1 MALIKPSK
9 KQLNFLSWEMGAF
22 FHFGIRTFYEGH
34 RDWDGKIMP
43 LEGFNPT
50 ALDCE
55 QWIKTV
61 HDAGL
66 KYAIL
71 VCKHHDGFANWPS
84 KHSDYHVGLTPW
96 KDGKGDVVA
105 EFVDACR
112 KYDIKVGL
120 YYSPAE
126 ADFKKID
133 PTKYDDYFINQI
145 SELLSNYGKIDYLW
159 FDGNGSAG
167 HEFDKPR
174 IIKAIRDLQDELLI
188 FSMWDPDTIW
198 VGNEGG
204 AAGVTNSN
212 LQSNMNIPISTDE
225 NNETLT
231 QAKFLPTEC
240 DFMMRYHNWFYSE
253 YDVHTV
259 KSLDELVGLYYHSVG
274 CGSNFLVNIG
284 PDRRGLL
291 PEVDALRLLEFGKEI
306 KERFANPIPS
316 KLKEPEEGNKGN
328 NDIVIQLEK
337 IQLVNHLILQEDLT
351 EGESIQEFEVY
362 LRNGIIYRPVC
373 VYVGRA
379 VGHKRIVTFPAIMAK
394 EFIIKVTKS
403 RGEFVLCKPE
413 AFYTKE

>member
-1 MALIKPSK
+1 MSLIKPTQ
-9 KQLNFLSWEMGAF
+9 KQLAFLSWEMGAF

-50 ALDCE
+50 QLDCG

-84 KHSDYHVGLTPW
+84 KYSNYHVGLTPW

-105 EFVDACR
+105 EFVAACR

-126 ADFKKID
+126 AESVNRS
-133 PTKYDDYFINQI
+133 PREYDDYFIAQI
-145 SELLSNYGKIDYLW
+145 SELLGNYGKIDYLW

-167 HEFDKPR
+167 HEFDKGR
-174 IIKAIRDLQDELLI
+174 IVQAIRSLQDDLLI
-188 FSMWDPDTIW
+188 FSMWDPDTVW

-212 LQSNMNIPISTDE
+212 LVSNMNIPISTDH

-231 QAKFLPTEC
+231 EMKFLPTEC
-240 DFMMRYHNWFYSE
+240 DFMMRARNWFYSE

-259 KSLDELVGLYYHSVG
+259 KSLEELVGLYYYSVG
-274 CGSNFLVNIG
+274 DGSNFLINIG

-291 PEVDALRLLEFGKEI
+291 PAVDAGRLLEFGEAI
-306 KERFANPIPS
+306 RRRFANPIPS
-316 KLKEPEEGNKGN
+316 SQVENEDEDSLTIRLDKE
-328 NDIVIQLEK
+328 
-337 IQLVNHLILQEDLT
+337 QLVNHLVLQEDLT
-351 EGESIQEFEVY
+351 AGESIEEFMVY
-362 LRNGIIYRPVC
+362 LKNGIIYRPVC
-373 VYVGRA
+373 LYAGKF
-379 VGHKRIVTFPAIMAK
+379 VGHKRIITFPPILAR
-394 EFIIKVTKS
+394 EIIVKVTKK
-403 RGEFVLCKPE
+403 RGAFRLHKPE
-413 AFYTKE
+413 AHYIKESCK

>member
-1 MALIKPSK
+1 MTKIKPSK
-9 KQLNFLSWEMGAF
+9 KQLDFLSWEMGAF

-50 ALDCE
+50 SLDCE
-55 QWIKTV
+55 AWIKTV
-61 HDAGL
+61 YDAGL

-84 KHSDYHVGLTPW
+84 KYSNYHIGLTPW
-96 KDGKGDVVA
+96 KEGRGDVVA
-105 EFVDACR
+105 EFVAACR
-112 KYDIKVGL
+112 KYDIKIGL

-126 ADFKKID
+126 AEFKNREPKE
-133 PTKYDDYFINQI
+133 YDDYFIAQI
-145 SELLSNYGKIDYLW
+145 SELLGNYGKIDYLW

-204 AAGVTNSN
+204 AAGVLNSN
-212 LQSNMNIPISTDE
+212 LTSNMNIPISTDD
-225 NNETLT
+225 NNETIT
-231 QAKFLPTEC
+231 EMKFLPTEC
-240 DFMMRYHNWFYSE
+240 DFMMRHHNWFYSE

-259 KSLDELVGLYYHSVG
+259 KSVDELIGLYYYSVG

-291 PEVDALRLLEFGKEI
+291 PDVDARRLLEFGNAI
-306 KERFANPIPS
+306 KRRFENPIPTV
-316 KLKEPEEGNKGN
+316 LKESQDGI
-328 NDIVIQLEK
+328 IVQLENQQF
-337 IQLVNHLILQEDLT
+337 INHIILQEDLT
-351 EGESIQEFEVY
+351 DGESIQEFEVY
-362 LRNGIIYRPVC
+362 LKNGIIYRPVC
-373 VYVGRA
+373 IYTGKYI
-379 VGHKRIVTFPAIMAK
+379 GHKRIITFPQILAK
-394 EFIIKVTKS
+394 EIIIKITKS
-403 RGEFVLCKPE
+403 RGDFVLKKPSL
-413 AFYTKE
+413 YYIVG